1 MRRVPNACSLCAALL
16 LFSLSPVFPQ
26 NAPSVRGAP
35 TASNPESTVS
45 YLSVSLQVWLDS
57 GSAKAGHSFF
67 ARTLNSWAN
76 SSCTIAQNAIVYGHI
91 AAVQKISKTQR
102 TSSLALDFDS
112 AECDGH
118 KGKTP
123 VHLLVVEVIGKATR
137 PSEPMHEQVPRE
149 IGGGGSS
156 GMDPTADLMDS
167 PQGDTEPPSIEP
179 GAVLRLSRVKLVP
192 DGGPNKTS
200 LLTAA
205 GSNVRLVPGVILVL
219 SSTDPVLAPV
229 TLDVKK

>member
-1 MRRVPNACSLCAALL
+1 M
-16 LFSLSPVFPQ
+16 
-26 NAPSVRGAP
+26 
-35 TASNPESTVS
+35 
-45 YLSVSLQVWLDS
+45 
-57 GSAKAGHSFF
+57 
-67 ARTLNSWAN
+67 
-76 SSCTIAQNAIVYGHI
+76 
-91 AAVQKISKTQR
+91 QKISKTQR

-149 IGGGGSS
+149 IGGGS

-179 GAVLRLSRVKLVP
+179 GAVLRLSRVKL
-192 DGGPNKTS
+192 
-200 LLTAA
+200 
-205 GSNVRLVPGVILVL
+205 
-219 SSTDPVLAPV
+219 
-229 TLDVKK
+229 

>member
-1 MRRVPNACSLCAALL
+1 M
-16 LFSLSPVFPQ
+16 
-26 NAPSVRGAP
+26 
-35 TASNPESTVS
+35 
-45 YLSVSLQVWLDS
+45 
-57 GSAKAGHSFF
+57 
-67 ARTLNSWAN
+67 
-76 SSCTIAQNAIVYGHI
+76 
-91 AAVQKISKTQR
+91 
-102 TSSLALDFDS
+102 
-112 AECDGH
+112 
-118 KGKTP
+118 
-123 VHLLVVEVIGKATR
+123 HLLVVEVIGKATR

-149 IGGGGSS
+149 IGGGS